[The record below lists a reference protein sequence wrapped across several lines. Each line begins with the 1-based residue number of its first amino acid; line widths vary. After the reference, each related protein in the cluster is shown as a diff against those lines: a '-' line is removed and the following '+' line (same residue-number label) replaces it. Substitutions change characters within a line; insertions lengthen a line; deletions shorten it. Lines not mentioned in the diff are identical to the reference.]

1 MEELLE
7 RVEVLSE
14 QVALLEG
21 VLSVLLEEIEA
32 GTAQEAAAQI
42 RASLPNIDG

>member
-1 MEELLE
+1 MNELEE

-14 QVALLEG
+14 HVALLEV

-32 GTAQEAAAQI
+32 GTAQRSAAEI
-42 RASLPNIDG
+42 RKALPEIED